1 MSHYSKIQTQF
12 AERDILLTC
21 LAKLGY
27 NNVEVNAQPK
37 HLFGYMGD
45 PRPESAE
52 VVIRRQHISPSSNDI
67 GFRLKPDGMFEAI
80 ISEYDLE
87 VLGAGW
93 LQKLTQSYAQ
103 EAVYS
108 SLSKQGFTVQ
118 AHEFDQAT
126 GKIHLVMKREKEKE
140 KERTR
145 S

>member
-12 AERDILLTC
+12 ADKEILLTC

-27 NNVEVNAQPK
+27 NKVEVNAQPK
-37 HLFGYMGD
+37 HLYGYMGD
-45 PRPESAE
+45 IRPESAE
-52 VVIRRQHISPSSNDI
+52 VIIRRQHISSASNDI
-67 GFRLKPDGMFEAI
+67 GFRMKPDGTYEAI
-80 ISEYDLE
+80 ISEYDLGI
-87 VLGAGW
+87 LGAGW
-93 LQKLTQSYAQ
+93 LQRLTQSYAQ

-126 GKIHLVMKREKEKE
+126 GKIHLVMKREKKKDKE
-140 KERTR
+140 KTR

>member
-27 NNVEVNAQPK
+27 TNVEVNAQPK
-37 HLFGYMGD
+37 HLYGYMGD
-45 PRPESAE
+45 MRPESAE
-52 VVIRRQHISPSSNDI
+52 IVIRRQHISPSSNDI
-67 GFRLKPDGMFEAI
+67 GFRMKSDGMYEAI
-80 ISEYDLE
+80 ISEYDLGI
-87 VLGAGW
+87 LGPTW
-93 LQKLTQSYAQ
+93 LQQLTQSYAQ

-108 SLSKQGFTVQ
+108 SLTKQGFTVQ

-126 GKIHLVMKREKEKE
+126 GKIHLVMKREKKKE